1 MGGMSVKTRIVVP
14 FLICVFMTIGSV
26 SVVWGNSGP
35 ILGTLLPASERPYE
49 ALYRLDET
57 GAALYGAANENNRQF
72 AYLQVQKLKKGL
84 DNDIVRTYGTVE
96 GWDKLASDLKV
107 IDAALGGGYSNAEWR
122 ERAARV
128 RLALDAVVGGSG
140 SLWFQ
145 YKRLLQDDI
154 QLIGQALK
162 RSTDDREAAAE
173 AALALLG
180 SMTAHVNRIELAAAI
195 SGQGL
200 RMEEL
205 MQRMAYSEKLIKQTR
220 QDSAGSSIAH
230 VRSALQSLDEALTAI
245 EGIFRADIAADAD
258 AMPVLSPST
267 MVYPLQWS
275 FFLGTLISAVLTFVG
290 WRKYKQMPYGIKSI
304 K

>member
-1 MGGMSVKTRIVVP
+1 MSVKTRIVVP

-26 SVVWGNSGP
+26 SVVRGGP
-35 ILGTLLPASERPYE
+35 GPSLNAMFPVEGGPYE

-57 GAALYGAANENNRQF
+57 GASLYGAANDNNRQV
-72 AYLQVQKLKKGL
+72 AYAQVQKLKKGL
-84 DNDIVRTYGTVE
+84 DNEFVRSYGVEE
-96 GWDKLASDLKV
+96 GWEKLKADLRT
-107 IDAALGGGYSNAEWR
+107 IDAALASGAPSAEWR
-122 ERAARV
+122 EQAARV
-128 RLALDAVVGGSG
+128 RLALDAVAQGSG

-145 YKRLLQDDI
+145 YKRLLQDDV

-162 RSTDDREAAAE
+162 RSTDDRKAAAE

-180 SMTAHVNRIELAAAI
+180 SMSAHVNRIEPAAAM

-205 MQRMAYSEKLIKQTR
+205 KQRMAYSGKLIELTR
-220 QDSAGSSIAH
+220 TESASASVAA
-230 VRSALQSLDEALTAI
+230 VRSALGSLDGAKAAI
-245 EGIFRADIAADAD
+245 DGIFITDVAADAA
-258 AMPVLSPST
+258 AMPAISPPT
-267 MVYPLQWS
+267 AVYPLQWS

-290 WRKYKQMPYGIKSI
+290 WRKYKQMPYGIKSM